1 MSCNMPSI
9 IPVGLAELN
18 LHSEPLRVWCPFFFL
33 KVVKV
38 ECMDTKPVSVGVKD
52 ALDFCEN

>member
-1 MSCNMPSI
+1 MPSI

-18 LHSEPLRVWCPFFFL
+18 LHSEPLRVWCPFFFH

-38 ECMDTKPVSVGVKD
+38 ECMDTKPVSDGLKD
-52 ALDFCEN
+52 TLDFSEN